1 MKNRITERALACL
14 NATNEAIIR
23 SDYRDE
29 AFSTVENTF
38 ARSRSQLVKY
48 GPWPRMQPDFGS
60 RQRKRENTLP
70 GLTARLIRK
79 RGSALLRNGL
89 N

>member
-1 MKNRITERALACL
+1 MKTQITERALACL

-38 ARSRSQLVKY
+38 ARFRSQLVK
-48 GPWPRMQPDFGS
+48 
-60 RQRKRENTLP
+60 
-70 GLTARLIRK
+70 
-79 RGSALLRNGL
+79 
-89 N
+89 